1 LIPDPDPVPSIY
13 ADYRSGSRVFI
24 AKNWKKFA
32 AEKKIHIFSIKD
44 VQDT

>member
-13 ADYRSGSRVFI
+13 AEYRSGYRVFI

-32 AEKKIHIFSIKD
+32 AEKKFIFF
-44 VQDT
+44 Q